1 VTVTRVKQKWTNRI
15 NEVTIGTGDTAV
27 TVGGESTLPFL
38 HDEGDMPNRPVIALD
53 VYDVVP
59 DTWTDVLLEA
69 LGDVVND
76 PVQWALKGRDEWNVD
91 LISLHLTR
99 HAADEDP
106 ASAEECAQVAQDVA
120 EATGLPL
127 IIWGIGEAKP
137 DNALYPA
144 VSQALSGQRCL
155 FARATEDNYRT
166 LTATCIADG
175 HNILGESPIDINICK
190 QVNILVSDMGM
201 PPERIVIYPTNG
213 ALGYGLEYAY
223 SILERTRSAALGGD
237 KLMSMPI
244 LVNVGPEVQRA
255 KEVKASE
262 SEVPEW
268 GSQVERGVN
277 WETVTAVTYLQA
289 GADIVTMCHPEAIA
303 LVREYIDGLVKGAAP
318 AE

>member
-1 VTVTRVKQKWTNRI
+1 MTVTRVKQNWSNQI
-15 NEVTIGTGDTAV
+15 NEVTIGTGETAV

-38 HDEGDMPNRPVIALD
+38 HDEGGMPNRPVIALD

-59 DTWTDVLLEA
+59 DTWTDVLVEA

-99 HAADEDP
+99 HAADDDP
-106 ASAEECAQVAQDVA
+106 ASPEECAEIAREVA
-120 EATGLPL
+120 EATGLPM
-127 IIWGIGEAKP
+127 IIWGAGEAKP
-137 DNALYPA
+137 DSAMYPV
-144 VSQALSGQRCL
+144 VSQALAGKKCL
-155 FARATEDNYRT
+155 LARATEDNYKT
-166 LTATCIADG
+166 LAATCIADG
-175 HNILGESPIDINICK
+175 HSILGESPIDINICK

-201 PPERIVIYPTNG
+201 PLERIVIYPTNG

-244 LVNVGPEVQRA
+244 LVNIGPEVQRA
-255 KEVKASE
+255 KEVKADD

-268 GSQVERGVN
+268 GSKVERGVT
-277 WETVTAVTYLQA
+277 WEAVTAATYLQA
-289 GADIVTMCHPEAIA
+289 GADILTMCHPDAIA
-303 LVREYIDGLVKGAAP
+303 LVRGYIDEFMNDAAL